1 MTGNGTGLL
10 CWDVRGHGE
19 SEGKRTRSFFT
30 DPWTVSYIQPAV
42 LFVPST
48 HDGSASMK
56 EQQRAEAVV
65 ETVPENPSRPDGT
78 TDIYLIFDGRRIA
91 KRGKPGTLH
100 AMSWISL
107 EPGVV
112 VRDVPMP
119 ESESGWGMPRNQ

>member
-1 MTGNGTGLL
+1 M
-10 CWDVRGHGE
+10 D
-19 SEGKRTRSFFT
+19 GKLHSTCRSFG
-30 DPWTVSYIQPAV
+30 AV
-42 LFVPST
+42 T
-48 HDGSASMK
+48 HNGSASMK

-65 ETVPENPSRPDGT
+65 ETVPEDPSRPEGA

-100 AMSWISL
+100 PMHWICV

-119 ESESGWGMPRNQ
+119 KSESGWSMVVEINNVRVH

>member
-1 MTGNGTGLL
+1 
-10 CWDVRGHGE
+10 
-19 SEGKRTRSFFT
+19 
-30 DPWTVSYIQPAV
+30 
-42 LFVPST
+42 
-48 HDGSASMK
+48 MK

-65 ETVPENPSRPDGT
+65 ETVPEDPSRPDGT

-100 AMSWISL
+100 AMTWISL

-119 ESESGWGMPRNQ
+119 ESKSGWGWSSKSIMCVCTEKQRFRCQVISQTRCSDL